1 MLLHVPIQR
10 RAGFV
15 RRSEERL
22 VRRRATM
29 LLAQQVDSGAF
40 AGLCEGLEVLEGMR
54 ACVGR

>member
-1 MLLHVPIQR
+1 
-10 RAGFV
+10 
-15 RRSEERL
+15 
-22 VRRRATM
+22 M